1 MAMLQNSFA
10 SAVTHVSSHAIRDS
24 GALKISIDRSWLVYQ
39 SASVS
44 VHAAGSLLKVADS

>member
-10 SAVTHVSSHAIRDS
+10 SAVTHVSSHVIRDS
-24 GALKISIDRSWLVYQ
+24 GAQKISIDRSWPVYQ